1 MSGCRGN
8 VEAPPVWWG
17 YCCRVGLSPVALR
30 GLRGRWFCILSK
42 SRTVAQHGGRFRLL
56 SGGAG
61 AGSLR
66 DGLPW
71 AVGRRV
77 RHIMTWAGNL
87 HRWPRRSS
95 LSLPP
100 PLLWTLS
107 RDRSGRWG
115 WVGLDRLH
123 GLRLVAW
130 LVCWPG
136 LAAGGVAG
144 WGCCGSG
151 GGLPAP
157 LLLRRSCS
165 PAGLP
170 LCLYG
175 RGLLRAAVWPCSC
188 WPAAWRCRLRWA
200 GWALGWHDPAGLVG
214 WGQAVAVRHT
224 AQFCALYFVT
234 FHPSLSG

>member
-42 SRTVAQHGGRFRLL
+42 SRTAAQHGGRFRLL

-95 LSLPP
+95 PSLSLLPSSG
-100 PLLWTLS
+100 LS
-107 RDRSGRWG
+107 HGIAPG
-115 WVGLDRLH
+115 AGAGLDWIGCTVSDWWRGWSAGRGWRLVVWL
-123 GLRLVAW
+123 LRLW
-130 LVCWPG
+130 RR
-136 LAAGGVAG
+136 LACSA
-144 WGCCGSG
+144 
-151 GGLPAP
+151 PAP
-157 LLLRRSCS
+157 SFLL
-165 PAGLP
+165 
-170 LCLYG
+170 
-175 RGLLRAAVWPCSC
+175 SC
-188 WPAAWRCRLRWA
+188 WPASLPVRARAAPRCRL
-200 GWALGWHDPAGLVG
+200 ALLLLACGVALPSRVG
-214 WGQAVAVRHT
+214 RPGAELA
-224 AQFCALYFVT
+224 
-234 FHPSLSG
+234 

>member
-1 MSGCRGN
+1 MSRLPRSGGATAAGWGCLPSLFG
-8 VEAPPVWWG
+8 G
-17 YCCRVGLSPVALR
+17 
-30 GLRGRWFCILSK
+30 
-42 SRTVAQHGGRFRLL
+42 AQHGGRFRLL

-95 LSLPP
+95 PSPP

-123 GLRLVAW
+123 GLQLGAV
-130 LVCWPG
+130 
-136 LAAGGVAG
+136 
-144 WGCCGSG
+144 
-151 GGLPAP
+151 
-157 LLLRRSCS
+157 
-165 PAGLP
+165 
-170 LCLYG
+170 
-175 RGLLRAAVWPCSC
+175 GLLAGVGGWWCGWVGLVRLWRRLACSAPALSFLLSRWPASLPVRARAAP
-188 WPAAWRCRLRWA
+188 RCRL
-200 GWALGWHDPAGLVG
+200 ALLPLACGVALPSQVGRLGAGLV
-214 WGQAVAVRHT
+214 
-224 AQFCALYFVT
+224 
-234 FHPSLSG
+234 

>member
-1 MSGCRGN
+1 MS
-8 VEAPPVWWG
+8 
-17 YCCRVGLSPVALR
+17 
-30 GLRGRWFCILSK
+30 
-42 SRTVAQHGGRFRLL
+42 RLPR
-56 SGGAG
+56 SGGATAAG
-61 AGSLR
+61 WGCLPLLFGGCGVAGSAFSPKAELTRSTAGGSGCSLVALVAGSLR

-77 RHIMTWAGNL
+77 RYIMTWAGNL

-95 LSLPP
+95 LSPP

-123 GLRLVAW
+123 GLRLGV
-130 LVCWPG
+130 VG
-136 LAAGGVAG
+136 LLAGVGG
-144 WGCCGSG
+144 WWWGWCGSG
-151 GGLPAP
+151 GGLSAP

-200 GWALGWHDPAGLVG
+200 GWALGWYDPAGLVG
-214 WGQAVAVRHT
+214 WGQAAPVRHI

>member
-42 SRTVAQHGGRFRLL
+42 SRIDAQHGGRFRLL

-77 RHIMTWAGNL
+77 RYIMTWAGNL

-95 LSLPP
+95 LP
-100 PLLWTLS
+100 PLLPSSGLS
-107 RDRSGRWG
+107 HGIAPG
-115 WVGLDRLH
+115 AGAGLDWI
-123 GLRLVAW
+123 GCTVSGWAW

-157 LLLRRSCS
+157 LLLCRSCS

-200 GWALGWHDPAGLVG
+200 GWALGWYDPAGLVG
-214 WGQAVAVRHT
+214 WGQAVPVRHT

-234 FHPSLSG
+234 FHSSLSG

>member
-42 SRTVAQHGGRFRLL
+42 SRTAAQHGGRFRLL

-95 LSLPP
+95 PSLSLLPSSG
-100 PLLWTLS
+100 LS
-107 RDRSGRWG
+107 HGIAPGAGAGLDWIGCTVSGWWCG
-115 WVGLDRLH
+115 WVGL
-123 GLRLVAW
+123 LRLW
-130 LVCWPG
+130 RR
-136 LAAGGVAG
+136 LACSA
-144 WGCCGSG
+144 
-151 GGLPAP
+151 PAP
-157 LLLRRSCS
+157 SFLL
-165 PAGLP
+165 
-170 LCLYG
+170 
-175 RGLLRAAVWPCSC
+175 SC
-188 WPAAWRCRLRWA
+188 WPASLPVRARAAPRCRL
-200 GWALGWHDPAGLVG
+200 ALLLLACGVALPSQVGRLGAGL
-214 WGQAVAVRHT
+214 A
-224 AQFCALYFVT
+224 
-234 FHPSLSG
+234 

>member
-1 MSGCRGN
+1 MSGRRGN

-17 YCCRVGLSPVALR
+17 YCCRVGLSSVALR

-42 SRTVAQHGGRFRLL
+42 SRTAAQHGGRFRLL

-95 LSLPP
+95 LPPSPP

-123 GLRLVAW
+123 GLRLGVVGL
-130 LVCWPG
+130 LVG
-136 LAAGGVAG
+136 AGGWWCG
-144 WGCCGSG
+144 WV
-151 GGLPAP
+151 GLVRLWRRLACSAPAP
-157 LLLRRSCS
+157 SLLLSRW
-165 PAGLP
+165 PASLP
-170 LCLYG
+170 V
-175 RGLLRAAVWPCSC
+175 RARAAP
-188 WPAAWRCRLRWA
+188 RCRL
-200 GWALGWHDPAGLVG
+200 ALLLLACGVALPSQVGRLGAGL
-214 WGQAVAVRHT
+214 A
-224 AQFCALYFVT
+224 
-234 FHPSLSG
+234 

>member
-42 SRTVAQHGGRFRLL
+42 SRTAAQHGGRFRLL

-95 LSLPP
+95 PSLPSSP
-100 PLLWTLS
+100 PLDSLTGSL
-107 RDRSGRWG
+107 RALGLG
-115 WVGLDRLH
+115 WIGS
-123 GLRLVAW
+123 
-130 LVCWPG
+130 
-136 LAAGGVAG
+136 AA
-144 WGCCGSG
+144 
-151 GGLPAP
+151 
-157 LLLRRSCS
+157 RS
-165 PAGLP
+165 PAGRGWSA
-170 LCLYG
+170 G
-175 RGLLRAAVWPCSC
+175 RGWRLVVGLVRLWRRLACSAPAPSFLLSRWPASLPVRARAAP
-188 WPAAWRCRLRWA
+188 RCRL
-200 GWALGWHDPAGLVG
+200 ALLLLACGVALPSQVGRLGAGL
-214 WGQAVAVRHT
+214 A
-224 AQFCALYFVT
+224 
-234 FHPSLSG
+234 

>member
-42 SRTVAQHGGRFRLL
+42 SRIDAQHGGRFRLL

-77 RHIMTWAGNL
+77 RYIMTWAGNL

-95 LSLPP
+95 LPSSP
-100 PLLWTLS
+100 PLDSLTGSL
-107 RDRSGRWG
+107 RALGLG
-115 WVGLDRLH
+115 WIGS
-123 GLRLVAW
+123 
-130 LVCWPG
+130 
-136 LAAGGVAG
+136 AA
-144 WGCCGSG
+144 
-151 GGLPAP
+151 
-157 LLLRRSCS
+157 RS
-165 PAGLP
+165 PAGRGWSA
-170 LCLYG
+170 G
-175 RGLLRAAVWPCSC
+175 RGWRVVVGLVRLWRRLVCSAPAPSFLLSR
-188 WPAAWRCRLRWA
+188 WPASLPVRARVAPRCRL
-200 GWALGWHDPAGLVG
+200 ALLLLACGVAPPSQVGRLGAGL
-214 WGQAVAVRHT
+214 A
-224 AQFCALYFVT
+224 
-234 FHPSLSG
+234 